1 MIKRRKLL
9 IAIGAAAL
17 APSLLAA
24 AQAKDGRRRIGILIS
39 AARPPSIDAHYIG
52 ALPRALRELGYVE
65 GKNIALEWRFADGN
79 YERLAGLAEE
89 LVKQK
94 VDVIV
99 TGGMAANRALQRAT
113 STIPIVNAAMIDPV
127 GNGIATSLTR
137 PGGNVTGLSLTTTD
151 MSPKHL
157 ELLKL
162 MLPKLSRLA
171 VLVNLGNP
179 GHPAIVK
186 GLQANAQQL
195 GIKLLPIDA
204 RTPEDVERGFA
215 TMKKE
220 HAEAV
225 IVAIDAFFIG
235 QRQQIAALALKN
247 QMPSLFSV
255 REQVQA
261 GGLMSY
267 GQNLADFYKRA
278 ATYVDKILK
287 GAKPGELP
295 IEQPASFALLI
306 NRKTAKALGL
316 TVPQELVLRADEVIE

>member
-1 MIKRRKLL
+1 MITRRQFV
-9 IAIGAAAL
+9 IALGASPFAG
-17 APSLLAA
+17 SLHAV
-24 AQAKDGRRRIGILIS
+24 AQQSGGLRRIGILIS
-39 AARPPSIDAHYIG
+39 PARPPSLDAHYIG
-52 ALPRALRELGYVE
+52 AFPRRLRELGYIE
-65 GKNIALEWRFADGN
+65 GKNVALEWRFADGK
-79 YERLAGLAEE
+79 YERLASLAEE
-89 LVKQK
+89 LVRLK

-99 TGGMAANRALQRAT
+99 TGGTAANRALQKAT
-113 STIPIVNAAMIDPV
+113 STIPIVNAAIIDPV
-127 GNGIATSLTR
+127 GNGFAASLAR
-137 PGGNVTGLSLTTTD
+137 PGGNITGLSLTTTD

-195 GIKLLPIDA
+195 GITVTPIDA
-204 RTPEDVERGFA
+204 RTPEEIERGFV

-220 HAEAV
+220 RAEAV
-225 IVAIDAFFIG
+225 IVTIDAFFIG
-235 QRQQIAALALKN
+235 QRQQLAALALN
-247 QMPSLFSV
+247 NRLPSLFSV
-255 REQVQA
+255 REQVEA

-267 GQNLADFYKRA
+267 GQNLAEFYKRA

-287 GAKPGELP
+287 GAKPGDLP